1 MKVAGLKKII
11 FSLDD
16 DTEVMIR
23 NTVNPCGNIQEL
35 AQVELSVSS
44 FFGVEHPCI
53 ILNTTNSKDVK
64 EDENGELID
73 FISNDC

>member
-1 MKVAGLKKII
+1 MKVVGLKKII

-35 AQVELSVSS
+35 VQVELSVSS
-44 FFGVEHPCI
+44 FFGVEYPCI
-53 ILNTTNSKDVK
+53 ILNTTNSKDVE
-64 EDENGELID
+64 EDENGELIE
-73 FISNDC
+73 FISNDY